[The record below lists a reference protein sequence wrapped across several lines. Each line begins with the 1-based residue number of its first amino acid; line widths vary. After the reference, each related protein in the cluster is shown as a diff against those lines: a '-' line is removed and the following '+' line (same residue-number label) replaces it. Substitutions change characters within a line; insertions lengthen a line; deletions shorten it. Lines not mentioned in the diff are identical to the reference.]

1 MTGFVEKSFENNNE
15 ALAKLML
22 RRKKPKLKFNNI
34 LLSKNLQA
42 GASKT
47 ARAEKK
53 KGISQAKIPT
63 LENLK
68 KKLRKEPGHLTLK
81 RMEVNIR
88 RLTCYQNTR

>member
-15 ALAKLML
+15 ALAKLLL
-22 RRKKPKLKFNNI
+22 RRGKPKSKLNNI

-53 KGISQAKIPT
+53 KGMS
-63 LENLK
+63 
-68 KKLRKEPGHLTLK
+68 
-81 RMEVNIR
+81 
-88 RLTCYQNTR
+88 